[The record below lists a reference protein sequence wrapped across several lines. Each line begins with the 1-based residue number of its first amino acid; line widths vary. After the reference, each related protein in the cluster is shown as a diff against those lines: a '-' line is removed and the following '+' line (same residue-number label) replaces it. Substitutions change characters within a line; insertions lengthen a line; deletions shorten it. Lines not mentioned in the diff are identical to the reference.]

1 MIIHIQRLLLRWIL
15 LVFSAATLLPQ
26 LTTGAHAWSNDVF
39 EQYLAAGKWSVLADD
54 NEAGETLPLPLVES
68 IVRKYCETPTDH
80 DALENIGILALTVGA
95 ANWGVSDPNQLPPD
109 PNQKSWASTT
119 GADAGKHVM
128 SYAIGGVGISHGDV
142 GDLREFLHRLAQRP
156 GLPPDQKAGLD
167 RLADV
172 VHYKKSGV
180 VVYDELRAAGVC
192 SKQVFDSDLNGVKF
206 EHRPQ
211 SASKSYCQARHNAS
225 LGPSDWRLFRT
236 VVRDALRSKDD
247 QAWLLAF
254 WMSHYW
260 DVSSTRVKPGAGYIE
275 EVIVNARIRNSSP
288 QVANKA
294 VAPAGTSPE
303 GRIDIELKAY
313 GNWNAATLKR
323 RRGTMLRP
331 VVLYRA
337 LSAKLKKKGV
347 SCP

>member
-1 MIIHIQRLLLRWIL
+1 MIFHAQRLFLRWIL
-15 LVFSAATLLPQ
+15 LLFSGAALLPQ
-26 LTTGAHAWSNDVF
+26 FTIAAHAWSNDVF
-39 EQYLAAGKWSVLADD
+39 EQYLAAGKWSVSADD
-54 NEAGETLPLPLVES
+54 NEAGETLPLPLVET
-68 IVRKYCETPTDH
+68 IIRKYCETPTDR

-95 ANWGVSDPNQLPPD
+95 ANWGISDPEQLPPD
-109 PNQKSWASTT
+109 PNKKSWASTT

-156 GLPPDQKAGLD
+156 GLPSDQKAGLV

-172 VHYKKSGV
+172 HYKKKNV

-192 SKQVFDSDLNGVKF
+192 STQVFDSDLNGAKF

-236 VVRDALRSKDD
+236 VVRDALRSKED

-254 WMSHYW
+254 WMNHYW
-260 DVSSTRVKPGAGYIE
+260 NDSLAQVKPGAGYIE
-275 EVIVNARIRNSSP
+275 EVIVNSRIRNSTP
-288 QVANKA
+288 VVANKA
-294 VAPAGTSPE
+294 IAPAGTSPE
-303 GRIDIELKAY
+303 KRVDIELKAY
-313 GNWNAATLKR
+313 GDWNPATLKR

-331 VVLYRA
+331 VVLYQA
-337 LSAKLKKKGV
+337 LSAKLKKAGV

>member
-1 MIIHIQRLLLRWIL
+1 MIFSVQRLFLRWVL
-15 LVFSAATLLPQ
+15 LLFLGATLLPY
-26 LTTGAHAWSNDVF
+26 LTTGARAWSNDVF

-68 IVRKYCETPTDH
+68 IVKKYCEAPADR
-80 DALENIGILALTVGA
+80 DARENIGILALTVGA
-95 ANWGVSDPNQLPPD
+95 ANWGISNPEQLPEDPNK
-109 PNQKSWASTT
+109 KSWASTT

-156 GLPPDQKAGLD
+156 GLPADQKAGLV
-167 RLADV
+167 RLADA
-172 VHYKKSGV
+172 VHYKKKGV

-192 SKQVFDSDLNGVKF
+192 SSQVFDTDLNGVKF

-211 SASKSYCQARHNAS
+211 HANESYCQARHNAS
-225 LGPSDWRLFRT
+225 LEPSDWRLFRT
-236 VVRDALRSKDD
+236 VVRDALRSKED

-260 DVSSTRVKPGAGYIE
+260 NDSLARVIPGPGYIE
-275 EVIVNARIRNSSP
+275 EVIVNSRIRNSTP
-288 QVANKA
+288 VVANKA

-303 GRIDIELKAY
+303 GRIDIELKTY
-313 GNWNAATLKR
+313 GNWNPATLQR

-337 LSAKLKKKGV
+337 LSAKLKKEGV
-347 SCP
+347 FCP